1 LIRIAITTAAFD
13 AIASTLPLGS
23 VGFEPE
29 VGAKGERLVWVETS
43 VVDRLSALRGPGE
56 SYSDVIPE
64 GSSKSPCV
72 QAPKRSPLR
81 AG

>member
-1 LIRIAITTAAFD
+1 MIRIAITPAAFE

-29 VGAKGERLVWVETS
+29 PDAKGERAVWIEQR
-43 VVDRLSALRGPGE
+43 VDGLEASA
-56 SYSDVIPE
+56 
-64 GSSKSPCV
+64 
-72 QAPKRSPLR
+72 